1 MANNRIEEARRI
13 LCRYHG
19 GSDHPTELVR
29 AELNEIAEA
38 LEAEKSQQTASYM
51 HFIRNPANRHRLLIC
66 FSLGFIIQW
75 CGNGLISYYLV
86 PVLNNIGITD
96 PEMQNVINGVLQI
109 FNYFTAVGAAFFV
122 DRVGRRTLFLLS
134 TAGVTLAFVI
144 WTAISAVNEQQNLL
158 GIGVVIMI
166 FVFFFFYNIAMNPVP
181 MAYLLEILPF
191 TLRAKGLTIFNF
203 AQYGS
208 SIFNGFANPVA
219 LDAIGWRYYI
229 VFTVLAAV
237 WFIFIWF
244 VFPETKGMSLE
255 EVAVVFDKR
264 PNEEFETK
272 LVAASG

>member
-1 MANNRIEEARRI
+1 
-13 LCRYHG
+13 
-19 GSDHPTELVR
+19 
-29 AELNEIAEA
+29 
-38 LEAEKSQQTASYM
+38 
-51 HFIRNPANRHRLLIC
+51 
-66 FSLGFIIQW
+66 
-75 CGNGLISYYLV
+75 
-86 PVLNNIGITD
+86 
-96 PEMQNVINGVLQI
+96 MQNVINGVLQI

-122 DRVGRRTLFLLS
+122 DRVGRRTLFLVS

-144 WTAISAVNEQQNLL
+144 WTAISAVNEQQNLENKGL

-255 EVAVVFDKR
+255 EVAIVFDKR
-264 PNEEFETK
+264 PTEEFETK
-272 LVAASG
+272 LEAASG